1 MAGIVQQ
8 FDKGQYRPGF
18 DWDTIRRER
27 EIDIAEGIDSGWT
40 GVTPTLVS

>member
-8 FDKGQYRPGF
+8 FDKGQYRPEF